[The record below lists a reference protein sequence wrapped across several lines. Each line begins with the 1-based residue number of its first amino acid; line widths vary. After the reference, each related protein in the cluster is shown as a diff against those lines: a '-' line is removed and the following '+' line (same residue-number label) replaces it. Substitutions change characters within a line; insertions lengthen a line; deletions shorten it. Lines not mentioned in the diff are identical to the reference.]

1 MHGWILSIEP
11 RVQGNILV
19 DIFQSF
25 WRRKLYCVRFI
36 LSISVTST
44 EVSRG
49 EKHGGVDLCRSLL
62 YPADYTRNI
71 CHTVRRIQH
80 CLTVSSKKKKKKV
93 LQSSSDWNWIH
104 SFNLQRLKRY
114 VFHAKQSVIVNLAD
128 TVWNNQI
135 FCFWAVFLFWALV
148 HMTCLCVVN

>member
-1 MHGWILSIEP
+1 MHGWILIIEP

-25 WRRKLYCVRFI
+25 WRRKLYFVRFI

-44 EVSRG
+44 EEVERKNMVEWIYAAACCTLQTTQGTSATQSEG
-49 EKHGGVDLCRSLL
+49 FSI
-62 YPADYTRNI
+62 AW
-71 CHTVRRIQH
+71 QF
-80 CLTVSSKKKKKKV
+80 SQKKKKKV

-114 VFHAKQSVIVNLAD
+114 VFHAKRSMWLSIYPTLLEIIKSSVFERFFSSEL
-128 TVWNNQI
+128 
-135 FCFWAVFLFWALV
+135 
-148 HMTCLCVVN
+148 